1 MSFAQLIIEHGQD
14 VADEAASELL
24 ESDTV
29 IEGILHDM
37 DLRDSV
43 QIQSHFA
50 GNREALEHAE
60 WDQRNDGEG
69 FDGMG

>member
-24 ESDTV
+24 ESNTV

-37 DLRDSV
+37 DLRDSAAMASD
-43 QIQSHFA
+43 QAHR
-50 GNREALEHAE
+50 REALERAE
-60 WDQRNDGEG
+60 WDQRNEGEG

>member
-14 VADEAASELL
+14 VADASADELL
-24 ESDTV
+24 ESNTV
-29 IEGILHDM
+29 MEGLLHDM

-50 GNREALEHAE
+50 GNREALERAE
-60 WDQRNDGEG
+60 WDQRNDGEWW
-69 FDGMG
+69 DGVS

>member
-1 MSFAQLIIEHGQD
+1 MSFAQLILEHGQD
-14 VADEAASELL
+14 VADASADELL

-37 DLRDSV
+37 DLRD
-43 QIQSHFA
+43 FPA
-50 GNREALEHAE
+50 DRPLPTADCEREHAE